1 MFKYGFGVKSK
12 VFVLFLLA
20 FSMSQ
25 CATNRQGTTQETT
38 GLPADI
44 RGIKIN
50 MTKDDAHKRLDEIAT
65 SMHQAKKRQ
74 EVWLLKDDPNFSHI
88 MLGYDRENRVRFVT
102 TTLEKK
108 WLKQKK
114 RLTFAEIGDLSKAK
128 KESIGDTHKYYWN
141 VAENGNY
148 PEYQVYTYG
157 DDEEHVLHYSLA
169 KKSDEEEEEEEEK

>member
-1 MFKYGFGVKSK
+1 MFKCGFGVKSK

-25 CATNRQGTTQETT
+25 CATSRQETAE
-38 GLPADI
+38 GNLPTDI

-50 MTKDDAHKRLDEIAT
+50 MSEEDAHKRLNEIAT
-65 SMHQAKKRQ
+65 SMQEAKKRQ
-74 EVWLLKDDPNFSHI
+74 EIWLLKDDPNFSHI
-88 MLGYDRENRVRFVT
+88 MVGYDKENKVRFVT

-114 RLTFAEIGDLSKAK
+114 RLTFAEVGDLSKAK
-128 KESIGDTHKYYWN
+128 KESIGNTHKYIWEIE
-141 VAENGNY
+141 ANGNN

-157 DDEEHVLHYSLA
+157 DDEEHILHFSLA
-169 KKSDEEEEEEEEK
+169 KKKNEEEEDKK